1 MNPFTT
7 FTGLSLAEAAQQLD
21 AELPPDAYS
30 KVPGAVDL
38 TDIDPAHMRHT
49 LNTVFGL
56 CGVGWGYDFAVA
68 DLEVTLAEKSALA
81 VCRRLTFWFK
91 LRAGEETHTCVI
103 PATGA
108 SENRNPQYAMK
119 GALTNALGNAV
130 SNLGFQESV
139 YMGKRSHA
147 SVGRKPTPAGAPKP
161 AAPAPR
167 PAAPMPEAKP
177 VNGANGAAQP
187 VNGHAQPP
195 APASP
200 AADPGA
206 FVIAVGT
213 QHKGKAVKDLP
224 ASALI
229 WFAEKM
235 AATTPAAQAAKEACM
250 AYLAAHPEL
259 RTTAEHGVNGGV
271 KVPA

>member
-1 MNPFTT
+1 MNPFIT

-56 CGVGWGYDFAVA
+56 CGVGWGYDFAVT

-91 LRAGEETHTCVI
+91 LRAGEETHTCFI

-139 YMGKRSHA
+139 YLGRRSHA
-147 SVGRKPTPAGAPKP
+147 SVGKAP
-161 AAPAPR
+161 AAPKAKAARPPTPTPTAASAG
-167 PAAPMPEAKP
+167 PAAHD
-177 VNGANGAAQP
+177 G
-187 VNGHAQPP
+187 
-195 APASP
+195 
-200 AADPGA
+200 PGGY
-206 FVIAVGT
+206 VIEIGT
-213 QHKGKAVKDLP
+213 QYKGVAVKDLP
-224 ASALI
+224 PKVLV
-229 WFAEKM
+229 WFAEGM
-235 AATTPAAQAAKEACM
+235 TATTLAAQAAKEAC
-250 AYLAAHPEL
+250 AAHLAAHPEL
-259 RTTAEHGVNGGV
+259 RVAAANGHAAHV
-271 KVPA
+271 